1 MENLNLS
8 YYRVTI
14 SAAGLNNSGTSN
26 GFLDDWGPRE
36 WSSNSAYP
44 TTRESSLAKTRAK
57 LRWDHMI
64 ALIGQTMVA
73 PVNIVSINKPG
84 ASADTAASQI
94 AFTLVI
100 DREDYLYAREDGATL
115 RGDDALKR
123 VIARALNDSL
133 APRTQVYDPTNG
145 GENADRMDV
154 VEVGPLAVTIPMA
167 ELRITVT
174 KVQFT

>member
-14 SAAGLNNSGTSN
+14 TAAGLNNSGTSN
-26 GFLDDWGPRE
+26 GFLDDMGPRE
-36 WSSNSAYP
+36 WSADSAYP
-44 TTRESSLAKTRAK
+44 STLNNSIAKTRAK
-57 LRWDHMI
+57 LRWNHLIARVSQEMI
-64 ALIGQTMVA
+64 A
-73 PVNIVSINKPG
+73 PVDIVSISKPG

-94 AFTLVI
+94 AFTLVF
-100 DREDYLYAREDGATL
+100 DRDDYLFAREDGYTL
-115 RGDDALKR
+115 SGGDAIKR
-123 VIARALNDSL
+123 VIARALNDTL
-133 APRTQVYDPTNG
+133 APRVQVYDPSFDG
-145 GENADRMDV
+145 ANADRMEV